1 MTNPRRQAAL
11 ERLRD
16 QYARARAELADLGY
30 VLQGSLTERRLPC
43 GKAQCACTTNED
55 AWHGPYLQWSRK
67 KSGRT
72 VSTYLLPEQ
81 AVLCRQWIQ
90 NNRKLEKIITRM
102 RELSRRVARLHEIR
116 TI

>member
-1 MTNPRRQAAL
+1 MTTTRRHAAL

-16 QYARARAELADLGY
+16 QYALARAELVDLGY
-30 VLQGSLTERRLPC
+30 VLQGSVTARRLPC
-43 GKAQCACTTNED
+43 GKALCACTTD
-55 AWHGPYLQWSRK
+55 VQAWHGPYIQWSRK
-67 KSGRT
+67 KGGRT

-102 RELSRRVARLHEIR
+102 RDLSRRAARLHEIR
-116 TI
+116 AI